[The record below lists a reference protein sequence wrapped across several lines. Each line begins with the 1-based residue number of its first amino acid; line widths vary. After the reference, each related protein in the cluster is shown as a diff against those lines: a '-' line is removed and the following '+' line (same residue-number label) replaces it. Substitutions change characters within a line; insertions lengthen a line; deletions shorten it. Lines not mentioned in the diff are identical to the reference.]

1 MTITIELK
9 EKESFGFLDLR
20 KRNRIEV
27 YELIQDESW
36 LVDEGSLRIMK
47 RVTPFSKNRVSQIV
61 YPFDSIVKFTVEEKS
76 LNA

>member
-1 MTITIELK
+1 MKITIELK
-9 EKESFGFLDLR
+9 EKESFGEFLGLR

-47 RVTPFSKNRVSQIV
+47 RVTPFSKNRISQIV
-61 YPFDSIVKFTVEEKS
+61 YPFDSIVKFTVEE
-76 LNA
+76 

>member
-1 MTITIELK
+1 MKITIELK
-9 EKESFGFLDLR
+9 EKESFGFLSL
-20 KRNRIEV
+20 RNRIEV

-61 YPFDSIVKFTVEEKS
+61 YPFDSIVKFTIEEKS
-76 LNA
+76 PNA

>member
-1 MTITIELK
+1 MKITIELK
-9 EKESFGFLDLR
+9 EKESFGEFLGLR

-47 RVTPFSKNRVSQIV
+47 RVTPFSKNRISQIV
-61 YPFDSIVKFTVEEKS
+61 YPFDSIVKFTVEEGK
-76 LNA
+76 

>member
-9 EKESFGFLDLR
+9 EKESFGFLSL
-20 KRNRIEV
+20 RNRVEV

-61 YPFDSIVKFTVEEKS
+61 YPFDSIVKFTVEE
-76 LNA
+76 

>member
-1 MTITIELK
+1 MKITIELK
-9 EKESFGFLDLR
+9 EKESFGFLSL
-20 KRNRIEV
+20 RNRIEV

-61 YPFDSIVKFTVEEKS
+61 YPFDSIVKFTVEEGK
-76 LNA
+76 

>member
-1 MTITIELK
+1 MKITIELK
-9 EKESFGFLDLR
+9 EKESFGFLSL
-20 KRNRIEV
+20 RNRVEV

>member
-1 MTITIELK
+1 MKITIELK
-9 EKESFGFLDLR
+9 EQEEYYSLWRYGFI
-20 KRNRIEV
+20 KQKNRIEV

-61 YPFDSIVKFTVEEKS
+61 YPLDSTVTFTVEE
-76 LNA
+76 

>member
-1 MTITIELK
+1 MKITIELK
-9 EKESFGFLDLR
+9 EKESFGFLSL
-20 KRNRIEV
+20 RNRIEV

-61 YPFDSIVKFTVEEKS
+61 YPFDSIVKFTVEE
-76 LNA
+76 